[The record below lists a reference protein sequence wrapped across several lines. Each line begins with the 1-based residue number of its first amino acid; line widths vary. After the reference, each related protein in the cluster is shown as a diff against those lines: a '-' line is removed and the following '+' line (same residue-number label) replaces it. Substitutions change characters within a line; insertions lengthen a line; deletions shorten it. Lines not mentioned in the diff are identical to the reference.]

1 MARGK
6 RKTAR
11 SYGNHLTK
19 DLRVRLAPET
29 DGALRKAKQ
38 LFSIP
43 ISEFVRAGVEDVL
56 ARSVPMVVAR
66 IDDPKTSD
74 SMKMKLAEY
83 LRACA
88 YSDIA
93 IHQPELAKQLREGH

>member
-1 MARGK
+1 M
-6 RKTAR
+6 
-11 SYGNHLTK
+11 
-19 DLRVRLAPET
+19 APEVEV
-29 DGALRKAKQ
+29 ALRKAKR
-38 LFSIP
+38 LFGISIA
-43 ISEFVRAGVEDVL
+43 EFVRSGVVH
-56 ARSVPMVVAR
+56 AMAASVPKVVAR

-93 IHQPELAKQLREGH
+93 IHDPELAKQLREGP